1 MIGSDLKFFYFL
13 FFISL
18 FIYFKEQVESHLP
31 TLVLDRFVKL
41 IKMRLFFNFFFFL
54 DCVEEN
60 IIWWKVINKER
71 EYARIN

>member
-1 MIGSDLKFFYFL
+1 MIGSDLKF
-13 FFISL
+13 L

-31 TLVLDRFVKL
+31 TLVLGSFVKL
-41 IKMRLFFNFFFFL
+41 MKMRLFFKFFFLL